1 MTAQFEIG
9 KTYTTRS
16 IVNADHIHSARILSR
31 TAHTVTVALGG
42 CTTTGP
48 KTFRV
53 RPNYTGAEC
62 FRPEGSYS
70 MAPTI
75 SAG

>member
-1 MTAQFEIG
+1 MKFETG

-16 IVNADHIHSARILSR
+16 IVDAGHIHSARIISR
-31 TAHTVTVALGG
+31 TAHTVTVALDG

-53 RPNYTGAEC
+53 RPDYTGAEF
-62 FRPEGSYS
+62 FRPEGTYS

-75 SAG
+75 SAA